1 MRAGP
6 VSKSRKQAGTH
17 KMEMEG
23 ISPRSVV
30 RLENVILP
38 RSWPESYQLL
48 IYTRG
53 SACIPYPTVFFT
65 CKDSDDVNLAD

>member
-1 MRAGP
+1 MRVGP

-38 RSWPESYQLL
+38 RS
-48 IYTRG
+48 
-53 SACIPYPTVFFT
+53 
-65 CKDSDDVNLAD
+65 